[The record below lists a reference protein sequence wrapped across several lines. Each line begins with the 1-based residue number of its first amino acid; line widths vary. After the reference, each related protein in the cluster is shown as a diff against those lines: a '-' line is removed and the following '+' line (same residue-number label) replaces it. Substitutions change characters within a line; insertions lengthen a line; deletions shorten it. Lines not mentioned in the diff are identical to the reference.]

1 MESRTFPLD
10 VRSGGATRLRQTVRA
25 KLAELLGS
33 HTDEVLA
40 EYVVVLVGH
49 GKQQAQAAADLEAFL
64 GEKTKK
70 FVSWLWEH
78 LSANK
83 HLYILPDESAE
94 PLDEDAEDGEIDN
107 KTDDRKEQQVVAE
120 DRPEQDVK
128 EAKQT
133 QTHAAAGR
141 DERQMEEA
149 SGKPAMPRAEARRG
163 PASEIVSP
171 GAEGRRSRRFAEPQE
186 ARPRE
191 GGRER
196 ERERERERGRERERA
211 AERHGWGRDREQD
224 GRAQGRWEGDRS
236 EQPGAEVHEDDRR
249 RRDSPHEGRPPDG
262 HGRHDYAAV
271 ETGRGNEQGSARNN
285 AADGRPRNERQRG
298 HREGHEVAMDGDL
311 RALIQ
316 GGRAGRRKRDDL
328 NFTTSMRESA
338 GDDHMLY
345 SDKEMKKGV
354 KEPIRRRGRGT
365 FNPTALLLQSAM
377 RDAIGATSKQ
387 MVESEAKRRRL
398 LPVPAEVAEEA
409 SKEPEEADQVPRR
422 RSLQAG
428 MALTGRDVALRAAAA
443 AARSVGQGGATI
455 TRGIRRQDRDGVPV
469 ITEVVDVDRPAAEV
483 EEDEIDDEDEQL
495 EEGEADPTNDD
506 IARDVGQQGGGRWQP
521 DTADGVEAREEEA
534 DEDAEQEQQGK
545 DPLQDAAE
553 QQEGAKIEETAAD
566 DRQPGRRSRTSVVHR
581 LGTAAEDQR
590 VAQRPSMG
598 RRVVSVTRRPGSEQS
613 LQVKLVAA
621 ADVESS
627 PSRRGPDPESE
638 GEPKVKTLARK
649 SVKSRLGLPARQLD
663 AVMVEQSTEAD
674 TAVTVMK
681 KKMRQVELEMIK
693 LKARQAEALKKD
705 GAAQSSLPG
714 SAKPLLMLASVEDV
728 TARSIFVTNVHFAA
742 TKEMLAVLFGQF
754 GQVVRV
760 TLLNEPSGKARGCA
774 YVEFA
779 SRQSS
784 QAAVAQTELSLLSRT
799 LKVVPKSEAG
809 ANMPAS
815 SPRGSPGV
823 PAFAPKPQV
832 ALSNLQWKRDQATL
846 AGSSMSL
853 GSPAVGIG
861 GSWKAP
867 LNGLKAFAAGTGK
880 PVAARVGPLKRS
892 LSYVRPAPYSA
903 SPNGGMSGAQPEP
916 TVPPV

>member
-33 HTDEVLA
+33 NTDEVLA

-94 PLDEDAEDGEIDN
+94 PLDEDAEDGENGN
-107 KTDDRKEQQVVAE
+107 KTDDRKEQQAVAE

-149 SGKPAMPRAEARRG
+149 SGKPAMPRVEARRG

-196 ERERERERGRERERA
+196 EREREREGGRERERA
-211 AERHGWGRDREQD
+211 AERHGWGRDREQY
-224 GRAQGRWEGDRS
+224 GPAKGRWEGDRS
-236 EQPGAEVHEDDRR
+236 EQPGTEVHEDERC
-249 RRDSPHEGRPPDG
+249 RRDSPREGRAPDG
-262 HGRHDYAAV
+262 HGRHDYAAM
-271 ETGRGNEQGSARNN
+271 ETGRGHEQGPAGDN
-285 AADGRPRNERQRG
+285 AADWRARKERQRG
-298 HREGHEVAMDGDL
+298 HREGHDVAVDGDL
-311 RALIQ
+311 RGLIQ
-316 GGRAGRRKRDDL
+316 GGRAGRRKRDDQT
-328 NFTTSMRESA
+328 FATSRDGA
-338 GDDHMLY
+338 GDDHTLY
-345 SDKEMKKGV
+345 ADREMKEGV
-354 KEPIRRRGRGT
+354 KEPMRRRGRGT

-377 RDAIGATSKQ
+377 RDAIGVTSKQ

-428 MALTGRDVALRAAAA
+428 TALAGRDVALRAAAA

-455 TRGIRRQDRDGVPV
+455 TRGKQPLRRQDRDRVPM
-469 ITEVVDVDRPAAEV
+469 ITEVEDVDRPEV
-483 EEDEIDDEDEQL
+483 EEEEIDDEDEQL
-495 EEGEADPTNDD
+495 EEGEADPTNNG
-506 IARDVGQQGGGRWQP
+506 IAGDVGQQGGGRWQP
-521 DTADGVEAREEEA
+521 DTADGVEARYDEAAEE
-534 DEDAEQEQQGK
+534 AEQEQQGN
-545 DPLQDAAE
+545 DLLQDAAE
-553 QQEGAKIEETAAD
+553 QQEGAKMEETAAD
-566 DRQPGRRSRTSVVHR
+566 HMQPGTRSRTSVVHR
-581 LGTAAEDQR
+581 LGTAEDQR
-590 VAQRPSMG
+590 SAQRPSMG

-627 PSRRGPDPESE
+627 PSRRGSDPESE
-638 GEPKVKTLARK
+638 GGPNVKIPARQ

-663 AVMVEQSTEAD
+663 AVMVEQNTEAD

-693 LKARQAEALKKD
+693 LKARQAEASKKD
-705 GAAQSSLPG
+705 GPAQSSVPG

-728 TARSIFVTNVHFAA
+728 TARSIFVSNVHFAA

-760 TLLNEPSGKARGCA
+760 TLLTEPSGKARGCA

-784 QAAVAQTELSLLSRT
+784 QAAAAQTNLSLLSRT
-799 LKVVPKSEAG
+799 LKVVPKSEAA

-823 PAFAPKPQV
+823 PTFAPKPQV
-832 ALSNLQWKRDQATL
+832 ALSNLQWKREQAKL
-846 AGSSMSL
+846 AGSAVSL

-861 GSWKAP
+861 GSWKAAP
-867 LNGLKAFAAGTGK
+867 NGLKAFAAGTGK

-916 TVPPV
+916 AVPPV